1 MKVSCIFTLNE
12 LKKIVPSLEI
22 EHFKSDNPKVKEALN
37 KLFFNLG
44 CTLPNKIEIDEG
56 LVTLNRFGCI
66 DDSPR
71 ITVSERQDEN
81 WIKTR
86 FASHQVRCLTDDVS
100 MMREMDGI
108 TIERACDVCNGIE
121 FFQG

>member
-12 LKKIVPSLEI
+12 LKKIVPSITI

-44 CTLPNKIEIDEG
+44 CTLPNKVEIDEG
-56 LVTLNRFGCI
+56 LLTLNKFGCI

-71 ITVSERQDEN
+71 ITANERVDEN
-81 WIKTR
+81 WVKTR

-100 MMREMDGI
+100 MMREMDSI
-108 TIERACDVCNGIE
+108 TNHRSFDVCNGIE
-121 FFQG
+121 LV

>member
-1 MKVSCIFTLNE
+1 MKVSCVFTLNE
-12 LKKIVPSLEI
+12 LKKITPSLEI
-22 EHFKSDNPKVKEALN
+22 EHFKSDNPKVKEALDE
-37 KLFFNLG
+37 LFWNLG

-56 LVTLNRFGCI
+56 LLTINRFGCI

-71 ITVSERQDEN
+71 ITVNERVGEN

-108 TIERACDVCNGIE
+108 ANQRSFDVSVGVE
-121 FFQG
+121 LV

>member
-12 LKKIVPSLEI
+12 LKKIVPSLEL

-44 CTLPNKIEIDEG
+44 CTLPDKVEIDEG
-56 LVTLNRFGCI
+56 LVTINRFKEQ

-71 ITVSERQDEN
+71 ITANEREDIS
-81 WIKTR
+81 WLKTR
-86 FASHQVRCLTDDVS
+86 FASHQVRCLTDDVG

-108 TIERACDVCNGIE
+108 TNQRSFHVGNGIE
-121 FFQG
+121 LV

>member
-12 LKKIVPSLEI
+12 LKKITPSLEL

-37 KLFFNLG
+37 KLFWNLG
-44 CTLPNKIEIDEG
+44 CTLPDKIEIDEG
-56 LVTLNRFGCI
+56 LVTINRFKEQ

-71 ITVSERQDEN
+71 ITVNERVDEN

-86 FASHQVRCLTDDVS
+86 FASHRVRCLTDDVS

-108 TIERACDVCNGIE
+108 TNQRSFDVTTGTE
-121 FFQG
+121 LV

>member
-22 EHFKSDNPKVKEALN
+22 EHFKSDNPEAKEALK
-37 KLFFNLG
+37 KLFWNLG
-44 CTLPNKIEIDEG
+44 CTLPDKIEIDEG
-56 LVTLNRFGCI
+56 LVTLNKFGCI

-71 ITVSERQDEN
+71 ITVNEREDIV
-81 WIKTR
+81 WLKTR

-100 MMREMDGI
+100 MMREMDSI
-108 TIERACDVCNGIE
+108 TNQRSFDVCNGIE
-121 FFQG
+121 LV

>member
-22 EHFKSDNPKVKEALN
+22 EHFKSDSPKVKEALS

-44 CTLPNKIEIDEG
+44 CTLPDKIEIDEG
-56 LVTLNRFGCI
+56 LLTINRFKEE
-66 DDSPR
+66 DNSPR
-71 ITVSERQDEN
+71 ITVNERVDEN
-81 WIKTR
+81 WLKTR

-100 MMREMDGI
+100 MMREMDSI
-108 TIERACDVCNGIE
+108 TNRRSFDVCNGIE
-121 FFQG
+121 LV

>member
-1 MKVSCIFTLNE
+1 MKVSVTYTLQE
-12 LKKIVPSLEI
+12 LQRITPNLRK
-22 EHFKSDNPKVKEALN
+22 EHFYSECPKVKEALN

-44 CTLPNKIEIDEG
+44 CTLPDKVEIDEG
-56 LVTLNRFGCI
+56 LLTLNKFGCI

-71 ITVSERQDEN
+71 ITCWERSDPE

-108 TIERACDVCNGIE
+108 TNQRSFDVCNGIE
-121 FFQG
+121 LV

>member
-12 LKKIVPSLEI
+12 LKKIVPSITI

-44 CTLPNKIEIDEG
+44 CTLPNKVEINEG
-56 LVTLNRFGCI
+56 LITLNRFGER

-71 ITVSERQDEN
+71 ITVNERADEVYLRSK
-81 WIKTR
+81 W
-86 FASHQVRCLTDDVS
+86 ASNAVNLATNDVE
-100 MMREMDGI
+100 MMRMIDQHRNQRSFSME
-108 TIERACDVCNGIE
+108 EN
-121 FFQG
+121 

>member
-1 MKVSCIFTLNE
+1 MKVICIFTLNE
-12 LKKIVPSLEI
+12 LKKIVPSITI

-44 CTLPNKIEIDEG
+44 CTLPDKVEIDEK
-56 LVTLNRFGCI
+56 LLTLNKFGEQ

-71 ITVSERQDEN
+71 ITVNERQDDN

-108 TIERACDVCNGIE
+108 TNQRSFVVCNGIE
-121 FFQG
+121 LV

>member
-12 LKKIVPSLEI
+12 LKKIVPSITI
-22 EHFKSDNPKVKEALN
+22 EHFKSDNLKVKEALN

-44 CTLPNKIEIDEG
+44 CMLPDKIEIDEG
-56 LVTLNRFGCI
+56 LLTINRFKEE

-71 ITVSERQDEN
+71 ISCFERVDEN
-81 WIKTR
+81 WLKTR

-108 TIERACDVCNGIE
+108 TNQRSFDITTGTELV
-121 FFQG
+121 

>member
-12 LKKIVPSLEI
+12 LKKITPSLEI
-22 EHFKSDNPKVKEALN
+22 EHFKSDNPKVKEALK
-37 KLFFNLG
+37 KLFWNLG
-44 CTLPNKIEIDEG
+44 CTLPDKIEIDEG
-56 LVTLNRFGCI
+56 LVTLNRLGEQ

-71 ITVSERQDEN
+71 ISCFERSDSN
-81 WIKTR
+81 WVKTR

-108 TIERACDVCNGIE
+108 TNQRSFDVVNSIELV
-121 FFQG
+121 

>member
-12 LKKIVPSLEI
+12 LKKIVPSITI
-22 EHFKSDNPKVKEALN
+22 EHFKSDNPKVKEALD

-44 CTLPNKIEIDEG
+44 CTLPDKIEIDEG
-56 LVTLNRFGCI
+56 LVTLNKFGCI

-71 ITVSERQDEN
+71 ITANERQDIV
-81 WIKTR
+81 WLKTR

-108 TIERACDVCNGIE
+108 TNQRSFDVCNGIE
-121 FFQG
+121 LV

>member
-12 LKKIVPSLEI
+12 LKKIVPSITI
-22 EHFKSDNPKVKEALN
+22 EHFKSDNSKVKEALS

-44 CTLPNKIEIDEG
+44 CTLPDKVEIDEG
-56 LVTLNRFGCI
+56 LVTLNKFGCI

-71 ITVSERQDEN
+71 ITANERSDSN
-81 WIKTR
+81 WVKTR

-108 TIERACDVCNGIE
+108 TNQRSFDVVNSIELV
-121 FFQG
+121 

>member
-22 EHFKSDNPKVKEALN
+22 EHFKSDNLKVKEALK
-37 KLFFNLG
+37 KLFWNLG
-44 CTLPNKIEIDEG
+44 CTLPNKVEIDEG

-71 ITVSERQDEN
+71 ITVNERVDSN
-81 WIKTR
+81 WVKTR

-108 TIERACDVCNGIE
+108 TNQRSFAVCNGIE
-121 FFQG
+121 LV

>member
-12 LKKIVPSLEI
+12 LQRITPNLRK
-22 EHFKSDNPKVKEALN
+22 EHFFSECPKVKEALK
-37 KLFFNLG
+37 KLFWNLG
-44 CTLPNKIEIDEG
+44 CTLPDKVEIDEG
-56 LVTLNRFGCI
+56 LVTLNRFEEL
-66 DDSPR
+66 DNSPR
-71 ITVSERQDEN
+71 ITLHERSDSN

-108 TIERACDVCNGIE
+108 TNQRSFDVCNGIE
-121 FFQG
+121 LV

>member
-37 KLFFNLG
+37 KLFWNLG
-44 CTLPNKIEIDEG
+44 CTLPNKVEIDEG
-56 LVTLNRFGCI
+56 LVTLNKFGCI

-71 ITVSERQDEN
+71 ISCFERSDSN
-81 WIKTR
+81 WVKTR
-86 FASHQVRCLTDDVS
+86 YASQQVRCLTDEVS
-100 MMREMDGI
+100 MMREMDSN
-108 TIERACDVCNGIE
+108 TNQRSFDMEE
-121 FFQG
+121 QL

>member
-12 LKKIVPSLEI
+12 LKKIVPSITI

-44 CTLPNKIEIDEG
+44 CTLPDKVEIDEG
-56 LVTLNRFGCI
+56 LLTINRFGCI

-71 ITVSERQDEN
+71 ISCFERVDEVYLRSK
-81 WIKTR
+81 W
-86 FASHQVRCLTDDVS
+86 ASHKVKIATNDVELMRDIDGLTNHRSFEVEND
-100 MMREMDGI
+100 
-108 TIERACDVCNGIE
+108 
-121 FFQG
+121 

>member
-22 EHFKSDNPKVKEALN
+22 EHFKSDNPKVRGALN

-44 CTLPNKIEIDEG
+44 CTLPDKIEIDEG
-56 LVTLNRFGCI
+56 LLTINRFGCI

-71 ITVSERQDEN
+71 ITVFERDDEKRVK
-81 WIKTR
+81 IR

-108 TIERACDVCNGIE
+108 TNQRSFDITTGTELV
-121 FFQG
+121 

>member
-44 CTLPNKIEIDEG
+44 CTLPDKIEIDEW
-56 LVTLNRFGCI
+56 LLTINRFKEE
-66 DDSPR
+66 DNSPR
-71 ITVSERQDEN
+71 ITAHERQDSM

-86 FASHQVRCLTDDVS
+86 FASHHTNIIC
-100 MMREMDGI
+100 
-108 TIERACDVCNGIE
+108 
-121 FFQG
+121 